1 MQSAFSA
8 EKNYGCRGIWRHSWG
23 VVPPSRAGA
32 RKTRNWDRLM
42 TLNETIFNAN
52 FGVSQRVTTG
62 AFSEI
67 YIYGI
72 CCRRVQISL
81 STCRVIFYPD
91 VDRKM
96 AVKFGSF

>member
-1 MQSAFSA
+1 MVNNS
-8 EKNYGCRGIWRHSWG
+8 RGPCNQRSRQKKIT
-23 VVPPSRAGA
+23 VVEESGDTPGGGSPLPRGA

-67 YIYGI
+67 YIY
-72 CCRRVQISL
+72 
-81 STCRVIFYPD
+81 
-91 VDRKM
+91 
-96 AVKFGSF
+96 